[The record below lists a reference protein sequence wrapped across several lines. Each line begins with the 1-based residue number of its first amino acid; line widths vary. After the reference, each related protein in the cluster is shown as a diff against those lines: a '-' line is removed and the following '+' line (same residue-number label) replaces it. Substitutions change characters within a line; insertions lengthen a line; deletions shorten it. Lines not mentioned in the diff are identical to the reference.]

1 MLLLVVAIAVFV
13 AWSWLSYPAIGHWL
27 YDLNMSVEA
36 KLYGLHKIVVPIAEM
51 TVSTWQGGP
60 YEASSSVLMLHGYSA
75 DKNVWLRFARHFV
88 DNYRVIIPDI
98 AGHGETGFK
107 AGGGYDIPLQAKRM
121 IQLLDVCGVEKVHVI
136 GNSMGGYMAAWLA
149 ATYPDRIVSVALIDP
164 AGVTAPE
171 ASDLERHLAKGH
183 NPFLIHSRE
192 EFQRFYAMTMAEPPW
207 VPKVVLDAIAQR
219 YEQSRDELEEIFRD
233 LRASPPMEPK
243 LPDIKCQALLLWGH
257 KDRLIDVSSV
267 AIWSKGI
274 ADLRVEVWDH
284 TGHMPMVEQPTNTA
298 RLYREFLASLRS
310 ESPQDQRLH

>member
-1 MLLLVVAIAVFV
+1 MLVLVVAIAVFA

-27 YDLNMSVEA
+27 YNLNMAVEA
-36 KLYGLHKIVVPIAEM
+36 KLYRLHKIVVPIAEM

-60 YEASSSVLMLHGYSA
+60 YEASSSVLMLHGFSA
-75 DKNVWLRFARHFV
+75 DKNIWLRFARHFV
-88 DNYRVIIPDI
+88 GNYRVIIPDI

-183 NPFLIHSRE
+183 NPFLINSRE
-192 EFQRFYAMTMAEPPW
+192 EFRRLYAMTMAEPPW
-207 VPKVVLDAIAQR
+207 VPGVVLDAIAQR
-219 YEQSRDELEEIFRD
+219 YEQCRDELEEIFNGF
-233 LRASPPMEPK
+233 RASPPMEPK
-243 LPDIKCQALLLWGH
+243 LPDIKAPALLLWGH

-274 ADLRVEVWDH
+274 ENLRVEVWDH
-284 TGHMPMVEQPTNTA
+284 IGHMPMVELPTSTA
-298 RLYREFLASLRS
+298 RLYGEFLSSLRS
-310 ESPQDQRLH
+310 ESRSHL

>member
-1 MLLLVVAIAVFV
+1 MLVLVVVIAVFV
-13 AWSWLSYPAIGHWL
+13 AWSWLSYPAIGYWL
-27 YDLNMSVEA
+27 YDVNMAVEA
-36 KLYGLHKIVVPIAEM
+36 KLYGLHKIVVPITEM

-75 DKNVWLRFARHFV
+75 DKNIWLRFARHFV
-88 DNYRVIIPDI
+88 GQYRVIIPDI

-136 GNSMGGYMAAWLA
+136 GNSMGGYIAAWLA
-149 ATYPDRIVSVALIDP
+149 ATYPDRIASVALFDP

-171 ASDLERHLAKGH
+171 ISDMERHLANGH

-192 EFQRFYAMTMAEPPW
+192 EFRRFYAMTMAEPPW
-207 VPKVVLDAIAQR
+207 VPGVVLDAIALRYQQQR
-219 YEQSRDELEEIFRD
+219 EELEEIFQD

-243 LPDIKCQALLLWGH
+243 LPDIRAPALLLWGR

-284 TGHMPMVEQPTNTA
+284 IGHMPMVELPTSTA
-298 RLYREFLASLRS
+298 RLYREFLAS
-310 ESPQDQRLH
+310 QRTQLPV

>member
-1 MLLLVVAIAVFV
+1 MLVLVVVIAVFV
-13 AWSWLSYPAIGHWL
+13 AWSWLSYPAIGYWL
-27 YDLNMSVEA
+27 YDVSMAVEA
-36 KLYGLHKIVVPIAEM
+36 KLFGLHKIVVPITEM

-75 DKNVWLRFARHFV
+75 DKNIWLRFARHFV
-88 DNYRVIIPDI
+88 GQYRVIIPDI

-136 GNSMGGYMAAWLA
+136 GNSMGGYIAAWLA
-149 ATYPDRIVSVALIDP
+149 ATYPDRIASVALFDP

-171 ASDLERHLAKGH
+171 ISDMERHLANGH

-192 EFQRFYAMTMAEPPW
+192 EFRRFYAMTMAEPPW
-207 VPKVVLDAIAQR
+207 VPGVVLDAIALRYQQQR
-219 YEQSRDELEEIFRD
+219 EELEEIFKD

-243 LPDIKCQALLLWGH
+243 LPDIRAPALLLWGR

-284 TGHMPMVEQPTNTA
+284 IGHMPMVELPTSTA
-298 RLYREFLASLRS
+298 RLYREFLASQRS
-310 ESPQDQRLH
+310 QLPV

>member
-1 MLLLVVAIAVFV
+1 MLVLVVAIAVFA

-27 YDLNMSVEA
+27 YNLNMAVEA
-36 KLYGLHKIVVPIAEM
+36 KLYRLHKIVVPITEM

-60 YEASSSVLMLHGYSA
+60 YEASSSVLMLHGFSA
-75 DKNVWLRFARHFV
+75 DKNIWLRFARHFV
-88 DNYRVIIPDI
+88 GNYRVIIPDI

-183 NPFLIHSRE
+183 NPFLINSRE
-192 EFQRFYAMTMAEPPW
+192 EFRRLYAMTMAEPPW
-207 VPKVVLDAIAQR
+207 VPGVVLDAIAQR
-219 YEQSRDELEEIFRD
+219 YEQCRDELEEIFNGF
-233 LRASPPMEPK
+233 RASPPMEPK
-243 LPDIKCQALLLWGH
+243 LPDIKAPALLLWGH

-274 ADLRVEVWDH
+274 ENLRVEVWDH
-284 TGHMPMVEQPTNTA
+284 IGHMPMVELPTSTA
-298 RLYREFLASLRS
+298 RLYGEFLSSLRS
-310 ESPQDQRLH
+310 ESRSHL

>member
-1 MLLLVVAIAVFV
+1 MLLFVVIIAVVV
-13 AWSWLSYPAIGHWL
+13 AWSWLNYPAIGYWL
-27 YDLNMSVEA
+27 YDLSMAIEA
-36 KLYGLHKIVVPIAEM
+36 KLYRLHKIVVPINEM

-75 DKNVWLRFARHFV
+75 DKNLWLRFARHFV
-88 DNYRVIIPDI
+88 GNYRVIIPDI

-136 GNSMGGYMAAWLA
+136 GNSMGGYIAAWLA
-149 ATYPDRIVSVALIDP
+149 ATYPDRIASVALIDP

-192 EFQRFYAMTMAEPPW
+192 EFQHFYAMTMAEPPW
-207 VPKVVLDAIAQR
+207 VPRVVLDAIAHR
-219 YEQSRDELEEIFRD
+219 YENSRDELEEIFND
-233 LRASPPMEPK
+233 FRASPPMEPK
-243 LPDIKCQALLLWGH
+243 LADIKCPALLLWGH

-267 AIWSKGI
+267 AVWSKGI
-274 ADLRVEVWDH
+274 VDLRVHIWDH
-284 TGHMPMVEQPTNTA
+284 SGHMPMVEQPANTA
-298 RLYREFLASLRS
+298 RLYREFLGSLRTETRS
-310 ESPQDQRLH
+310 HL

>member
-1 MLLLVVAIAVFV
+1 MLLLVVALAVFA

-27 YDLNMSVEA
+27 YDWSMAAEA
-36 KLYGLHKIVVPIAEM
+36 KLYRLHKIVVPINEM

-75 DKNVWLRFARHFV
+75 DKNLWLRFARHFV
-88 DNYRVIIPDI
+88 GTYRVIIPDI

-107 AGGGYDIPLQAKRM
+107 TGGGYDIPVQATRM

-136 GNSMGGYMAAWLA
+136 GNSMGGFMAAWLA
-149 ATYPDRIVSVALIDP
+149 ANYPDRIASVALIDP

-192 EFQRFYAMTMAEPPW
+192 EFQRFYAMTMAQPPW
-207 VPKVVLDAIAQR
+207 VPGVVLDAVAQR
-219 YEQSRDELEEIFRD
+219 YQQSRDALEEIFRD
-233 LRASPPMEPK
+233 FRASPPMEPR
-243 LPDIKCQALLLWGH
+243 LADIKCPALLIWGR

-274 ADLRVEVWDH
+274 DDLRVEIREGI
-284 TGHMPMVEQPTNTA
+284 GHMPMVEEPSNTA
-298 RLYREFLASLRS
+298 RLYREFLASQRS
-310 ESPQDQRLH
+310 ESPQDQRMR

>member
-1 MLLLVVAIAVFV
+1 
-13 AWSWLSYPAIGHWL
+13 
-27 YDLNMSVEA
+27 
-36 KLYGLHKIVVPIAEM
+36 M

-75 DKNVWLRFARHFV
+75 DKNLWLRFARHFV
-88 DNYRVIIPDI
+88 GTHRVIIPDI

-136 GNSMGGYMAAWLA
+136 GNSMGGYIAAWLA
-149 ATYPDRIVSVALIDP
+149 ATYPDRIASVALIDP

-192 EFQRFYAMTMAEPPW
+192 EFRRFYAMTMAEPPW
-207 VPKVVLDAIAQR
+207 VPGVVLDAVAQR
-219 YEQSRDELEEIFRD
+219 YEQSRDELEEIFND
-233 LRASPPMEPK
+233 FRASPPMEPK
-243 LPDIKCQALLLWGH
+243 LADIKCPALLLWGH

-267 AIWSKGI
+267 AVWSKGI
-274 ADLRVEVWDH
+274 VDLRVHIWDH
-284 TGHMPMVEQPTNTA
+284 IGHMPMVEQPANTA
-298 RLYREFLASLRS
+298 RLYREFLGSLRT
-310 ESPQDQRLH
+310 ESRSHL

>member
-1 MLLLVVAIAVFV
+1 MLLLVVVIAVFL
-13 AWSWLSYPAIGHWL
+13 AWSWLTYPAIGYWL
-27 YDLNMSVEA
+27 YDLNMAVEA
-36 KLYGLHKIVVPIAEM
+36 KLYRLHKIVVPIPEM

-60 YEASSSVLMLHGYSA
+60 YEATSSVLMLHGFSA
-75 DKNVWLRFARHFV
+75 DKNLWLRFARHFV
-88 DNYRVIIPDI
+88 GTHRVIIPDI

-107 AGGGYDIPLQAKRM
+107 TGGGYDIPLQAKRM

-149 ATYPDRIVSVALIDP
+149 AHYPDRIVSVALLDP
-164 AGVTAPE
+164 AGVTSHE
-171 ASDLERHLAKGH
+171 QSDLERHLAKGH

-192 EFQRFYAMTMAEPPW
+192 EFQRFYAMTMAAPPW
-207 VPKVVLDAIAQR
+207 VPKLVLDAIAQR

-233 LRASPPMEPK
+233 FRASPPMEPH
-243 LPDIKCQALLLWGH
+243 LPDITAPALLLWGR

-274 ADLRVEVWDH
+274 ADLRVEIWDGV
-284 TGHMPMVEQPTNTA
+284 GHMPMVEVPGGSA